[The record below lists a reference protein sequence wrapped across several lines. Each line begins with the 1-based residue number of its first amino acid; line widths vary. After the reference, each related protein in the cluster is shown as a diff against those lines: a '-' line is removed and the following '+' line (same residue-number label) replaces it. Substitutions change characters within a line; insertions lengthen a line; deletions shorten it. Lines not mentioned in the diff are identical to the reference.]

1 MITIRDEEQICAMC
15 GAKSTHRG
23 IMSTNAFGSPDLD
36 LRPPEMERSTMGSI
50 LRGCVGEEEAF
61 GP

>member
-1 MITIRDEEQICAMC
+1 MTTIRDEEQICAMC